1 THGIVEQSAGHIEV
15 DTEVDRGTTFRIFLP
30 TTEEA
35 AAAPRGRA
43 PAAET
48 RGSETVLVV
57 EDEDALRRVAV
68 RILRRGGYQTPEA
81 CDGAAALGILGGHPG
96 KVDLVLTDV
105 VMPGMDGRQLAE
117 AVASQYP
124 RTAILYMSGYA
135 GDAVVRRGVR
145 AAEVAFLQKPYTPE
159 AML

>member
-1 THGIVEQSAGHIEV
+1 TDTGHGMTPEVKARIFDPFYTTKATGKGTGLGLSVTHGIVEQSAGHIEV

-68 RILRRGGYQTPEA
+68 RILRRGGYQTLEA

-105 VMPGMDGRQLAE
+105 VMPG
-117 AVASQYP
+117 
-124 RTAILYMSGYA
+124 
-135 GDAVVRRGVR
+135 
-145 AAEVAFLQKPYTPE
+145 
-159 AML
+159 